1 MPNLPQKSLHGPAPG
16 KRETPKNKQE
26 SMTKPVIL
34 YVDDEEI
41 NLSNF
46 VLFFQNDFQILTALN
61 GREALPIF
69 ADRSDLAVVITDQ
82 RMPEMSGVK
91 FLSEA
96 YRINPDP
103 IRILLTAY
111 SDVHDITEAINLGHI
126 HQYVQKPWKF
136 DELHLIL
143 RSAVDKSRI
152 TQENKHLLTL
162 LDQKNRQLTA
172 ANLQL
177 EADLKLQHELES
189 QRRDAEIK
197 MLSQAKLASL
207 GEIATGIA
215 HEINQPL
222 TYIQIILQST
232 AKDIDNKCLDLKELR
247 CDIDESIRQIRRITN
262 IINHLRTFGRADSGD
277 SDAVSLPRILE
288 GTLVLYS
295 ENLRLRNIQLS
306 INTHKDLPLVYGNIN
321 QLEQVFNNLL
331 QNAIDALTDS
341 DDPTITIN
349 FRFNNGMVE
358 TSLIDNGSGINN
370 EILTKI
376 FEPFFTTKPT
386 GKGTGLGLSIV
397 YGIIADHNGAIECH
411 SQPGQGC
418 RFTFTLPVLTE

>member
-1 MPNLPQKSLHGPAPG
+1 MV
-16 KRETPKNKQE
+16 
-26 SMTKPVIL
+26 KPVLL
-34 YVDDEEI
+34 YIDDEEI

-46 VLFFQNDFQILTALN
+46 VLFFQNDFEILTALN

-69 ADRSDLAVVITDQ
+69 ANRADLAVVITDQ

-111 SDVHDITEAINLGHI
+111 SDVNDITEAINLGHI

-143 RSAVDKSRI
+143 RSAVDKFKIS
-152 TQENKHLLTL
+152 QENKHLLTL
-162 LDQKNRQLTA
+162 LDQKNRLLTT

-177 EADLKLQHELES
+177 EADLKLQQELES

-207 GEIATGIA
+207 GEIATGMA

-222 TYIQIILQST
+222 TYIQILLQST
-232 AKDIDNKCLDLKELR
+232 AKDIDAQCLDLKELR
-247 CDIDESIRQIRRITN
+247 TDIDESIRQIRRITT

-277 SDAVSLPRILE
+277 TDDVSLPKVLE

-295 ENLRLRNIQLS
+295 ESLRLKNIQLQ
-306 INTHKDLPLVYGNIN
+306 ITTEQDLPLVHGNMN

-331 QNAIDALTDS
+331 QNAIDALTGTEN
-341 DDPTITIN
+341 PAITID
-349 FRFNNGMVE
+349 FYHKDGQVVTTF
-358 TSLIDNGSGINN
+358 SDNGSGIGQK
-370 EILTKI
+370 ILTKI

-397 YGIIADHNGAIECH
+397 YGIIADHNGTIECQ
-411 SQPGQGC
+411 SNPGQGC
-418 RFTFTLPVLTE
+418 RFTFSLPALAE